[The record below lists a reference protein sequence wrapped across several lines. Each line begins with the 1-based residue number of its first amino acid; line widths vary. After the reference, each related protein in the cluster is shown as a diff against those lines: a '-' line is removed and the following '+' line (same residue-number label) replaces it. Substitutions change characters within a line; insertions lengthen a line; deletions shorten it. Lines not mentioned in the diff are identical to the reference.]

1 MINPL
6 YLPELREMLAEQ
18 NTQELKEFC
27 EALHPARTADFMEG
41 LSPEEAWQVL
51 NHTDI
56 DHRAEIFQFL
66 DIETQVQIIEN
77 QDRAEMARLIA
88 NIAPDDRVDILHS
101 VNERVVDELLPL
113 IPSDERRD
121 ILHLRSY
128 PQGTAGAIMTT
139 EVATLSE
146 EMTVRE
152 AIDRLQKITEQFETI
167 YYLYIVDESDHLR
180 GLVSARKLLSNIGR
194 PQTKMGELME
204 TALVTA
210 EVDDDQQ
217 EVAQKVARYDLL
229 AIPVVDAE
237 RRMRGIVTH
246 DDVID
251 VMQEEATAD
260 AHRAAAVAPLT
271 LGYLETRV
279 LTLVWKRGIWLVV
292 LFVAALLTAFVLR
305 KFEGQLQTWKWLVA
319 FIPLIISS
327 GGNSGNQSATLVITG
342 LRTNDIELTD
352 WTRLLRREV
361 VLGMFLG
368 IFLGA
373 CGLLTVYIVNPQ
385 SGTAIWVVPLT
396 IMSVVLA
403 GSLVGSVLPLMFQR
417 IGLDPALMSN
427 PFVAC
432 IVDILGIVIYMTI
445 ASLLLRGT

>member
-6 YLPELREMLAEQ
+6 YLPELREMLAE
-18 NTQELKEFC
+18 NNAQELKEFC
-27 EALHPARTADFMEG
+27 EAIHPARTADFMEG
-41 LSPEEAWQVL
+41 LSPQEVWQVL
-51 NHTDI
+51 EHTDLT
-56 DHRAEIFQFL
+56 HRAEIFQFL
-66 DIETQVQIIEN
+66 DIETQVQIIEG
-77 QDRAEMARLIA
+77 QDRAQMATLIA
-88 NIAPDDRVDILHS
+88 AIAPDDRVDILHN
-101 VNERVVDELLPL
+101 VNEKVVDELLAL
-113 IPSDERRD
+113 IPSDDRRD

-128 PQGTAGAIMTT
+128 PEGTAGAIMTT

-146 EMTVRE
+146 EMTVRQ
-152 AIDRLQKITEQFETI
+152 AVDHLQKITEQFETI
-167 YYLYIVDESDHLR
+167 YYLFIVDESNHLR

-194 PQTKMGELME
+194 PNTKMGELME

-237 RRMRGIVTH
+237 RKMRGIITH

-279 LTLVWKRGIWLVV
+279 LTLVWKRGLWLVV
-292 LFVAALLTAFVLR
+292 LFIAALMTAFVLR
-305 KFEGQLQTWKWLVA
+305 KFEPQLAHWKWLVA
-319 FIPLIISS
+319 FIPLIISC

-342 LRTNDIELTD
+342 LRTNDIELAD
-352 WTRLLRREV
+352 WTRLARREI
-361 VLGMFLG
+361 LLG
-368 IFLGA
+368 IMLGLFLGA
-373 CGLLTVYIVNPQ
+373 CGLITVAVVNPQ
-385 SGTAIWVVPLT
+385 SGHAMWVVPLT
-396 IMSVVLA
+396 IMGVVMA
-403 GSLVGSVLPLMFQR
+403 GSLVGCLLPVIFQR

-432 IVDILGIVIYMTI
+432 ISDILGILIYMAV

>member
-18 NTQELKEFC
+18 NSQELKEFC

-41 LSPEEAWQVL
+41 LSPQETWQVL
-51 NHTDI
+51 EHTDLS
-56 DHRAEIFQFL
+56 HRTEIFQFL

-77 QDRAEMARLIA
+77 QDRQQMANLIA
-88 NIAPDDRVDILHS
+88 SIAPDDRVDILQN
-101 VNERVVDELLPL
+101 VDDKIVDELLTL
-113 IPSDERRD
+113 IPSDDRRD

-128 PQGTAGAIMTT
+128 PEGTAGAIMTT

-146 EMTVRE
+146 DLTVRE
-152 AIDRLQKITEQFETI
+152 AIDRLQRITEQFETI

-180 GLVSARKLLSNIGR
+180 GLVSARKLLSNMGR
-194 PQTKMGELME
+194 PNVKMGALME

-237 RRMRGIVTH
+237 RKMRGIITH

-292 LFVAALLTAFVLR
+292 LFVAALLTAIVLR
-305 KFEGQLQTWKWLVA
+305 KFEPQLNHWKWLVA

-342 LRTNDIELTD
+342 LRTSDIELTD
-352 WTRLLRREV
+352 WSKLLRREL
-361 VLGMFLG
+361 VLGMLLG
-368 IFLGA
+368 LFLGA
-373 CGLLTVYIVNPQ
+373 CGLLTVYVVNPQ
-385 SGTAIWVVPLT
+385 SGSAMWVVPLT
-396 IMSVVLA
+396 IMCVVLA
-403 GSLVGSVLPLMFQR
+403 GSLVGSLLPLVFER

-445 ASLLLRGT
+445 ASVLLSGT